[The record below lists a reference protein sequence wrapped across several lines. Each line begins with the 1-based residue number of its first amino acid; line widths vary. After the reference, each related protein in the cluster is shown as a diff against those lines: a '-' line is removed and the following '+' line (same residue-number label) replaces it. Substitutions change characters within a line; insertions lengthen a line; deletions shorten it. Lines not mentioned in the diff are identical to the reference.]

1 MKPRKKRKDGTYLV
15 GVSFTEADRNLLDHA
30 DRYGNFSVYIK
41 NLIKEDMNK
50 NQNRREEP
58 TATDSEMFKM
68 FMNMIGSNQLKDI
81 VQKNQ
86 EVSIDAV
93 EPKKAEKP
101 KLNKSAINSFIKK

>member
-30 DRYGNFSVYIK
+30 DMYGNFSVYIK

-50 NQNRREEP
+50 NKKEA
-58 TATDSEMFKM
+58 TAAESEMVKM

-81 VQKNQ
+81 IQKNQ
-86 EVSIDAV
+86 EASVDVS
-93 EPKKAEKP
+93 EPKEAEKP
-101 KLNKSAINSFIKK
+101 KLNKSAIGNLIKKK